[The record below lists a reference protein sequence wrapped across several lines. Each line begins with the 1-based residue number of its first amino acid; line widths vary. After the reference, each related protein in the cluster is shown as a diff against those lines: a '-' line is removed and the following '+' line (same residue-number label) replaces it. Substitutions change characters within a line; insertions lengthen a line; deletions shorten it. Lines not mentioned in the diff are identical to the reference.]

1 MPRASRYTDVR
12 ATAAHLFRTHGYAA
26 TTMDLIADEVGLNK
40 GTLYHYYEGKSA
52 ILYDLM
58 SEQVDVT
65 LELLDE
71 VPEDLSPR
79 DRLHEL
85 IRLQALHVADSDDE
99 LIVFFQ
105 EMRWISQNLTPEQA
119 QSLRER
125 FSRYENFMR
134 KLLTRSAKAGEVV
147 KSDTSTVIY
156 SIVGMLGYIPNW
168 FHGTTPQA
176 KKKMAVQ
183 VADLAMRGLDVR

>member
-12 ATAAHLFRTHGYAA
+12 ATAAYLFRKHGYAA
-26 TTMDLIADEVGLNK
+26 TTMDVIADEVGLNK
-40 GTLYHYYEGKSA
+40 GTLYHYYEGKAA

-65 LELLDE
+65 LELLNE
-71 VPEDLSPR
+71 VPADLSPR

-105 EMRWISQNLTPEQA
+105 EMRWISQNLTVEQA

-125 FSRYENFMR
+125 FEKYENFMR
-134 KLLTRSAKAGEVV
+134 KLLSQSAKAGVVV
-147 KSDTSTVIY
+147 KLDPSTVIY
-156 SIVGMLGYIPNW
+156 SIVGMLAYIPNW
-168 FHGTTPQA
+168 FHATTPRA
-176 KKKMAVQ
+176 RKKMAGQ
-183 VADLAMRGLDVR
+183 VADLVMGGLDIR